1 MIMKFLDFAQS
12 VFLSP
17 AFDDDES
24 SLQAWRERVLS
35 ANLFIVASL
44 GTVGYI
50 AFVITDFVRG
60 ASESSYLAEAPV
72 TTIGY
77 LILMGIAFGRR
88 LPFKL
93 RAGSLVFAVSII
105 AFSDKLQAGLT
116 GIGELLL
123 LTLVV
128 LMVIFFGKKGGAAAI
143 GLNIT
148 IMGIPG
154 WLMTTGRRAVPS
166 LDRISVSDK
175 PSSWVLVILALIVLS
190 SMLIVSTAVLLQG
203 VQSCLDRQ
211 GSPAG

>member
-1 MIMKFLDFAQS
+1 MKLLDFAQS

-17 AFDDDES
+17 VYAGDES
-24 SLQAWRERVLS
+24 SLQAWRERILS

-44 GTVGYI
+44 GAVGYI

-60 ASESSYLAEAPV
+60 ANESSYLAEAPI

-77 LILMGIAFGRR
+77 LTLIVIAFGRR

-93 RAGSLVFAVSII
+93 RAGSLGFALSII

-123 LTLVV
+123 LTLIV
-128 LMVIFFGKKGGAAAI
+128 LMTIFFGRKGGAAGI
-143 GLNIT
+143 GLSVV

-154 WLMTTGRRAVPS
+154 WLMITGRVALPS
-166 LDRISVSDK
+166 LERISMSDK
-175 PSSWVLVILALIVLS
+175 PSSWALATLALIVLS

-203 VQSCLDRQ
+203 FQSHLDQQ
-211 GSPAG
+211 GNPAG